1 MHVQTM
7 LERFEEE
14 EELEALLN
22 SIQTLKEV

>member
-14 EELEALLN
+14 EELETLLN
-22 SIQTLKEV
+22 TIQTLKEI